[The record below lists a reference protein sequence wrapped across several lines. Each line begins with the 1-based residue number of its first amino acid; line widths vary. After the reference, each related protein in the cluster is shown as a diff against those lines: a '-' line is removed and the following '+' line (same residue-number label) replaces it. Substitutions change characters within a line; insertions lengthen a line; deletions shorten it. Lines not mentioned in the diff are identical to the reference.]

1 MHQLSEVT
9 DGDRDSPTLTYTFN
23 PNPPSPDYFEFNGI
37 TANQIDT
44 KAVIDLDSGQTDPI
58 A

>member
-23 PNPPSPDYFEFNGI
+23 PSLDPDYFEFNGG

-44 KAVIDLDSGQTDPI
+44 QVEIDLDSGQTDPI

>member
-23 PNPPSPDYFEFNGI
+23 PSPDPDYFEFNGG

-44 KAVIDLDSGQTDPI
+44 KVEIDLDSGQTDPI